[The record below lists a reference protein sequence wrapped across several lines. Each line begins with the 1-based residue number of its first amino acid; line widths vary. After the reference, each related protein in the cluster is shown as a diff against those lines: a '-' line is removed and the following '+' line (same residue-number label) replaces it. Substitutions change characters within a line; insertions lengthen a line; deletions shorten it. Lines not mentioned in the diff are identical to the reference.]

1 VLYAVIRKAHGHGK
15 KIWDGFVMN
24 ARRKMNLEN
33 YVCEGQM
40 ELTDYLKS
48 LEAERIEKLGKCL
61 ECIYLIDDKCKRD
74 KCHFV
79 AAAEGWKPMWY
90 IGPKVYGTLPECK
103 TWKNAEALREKADG
117 SVYVSECVVK
127 DKTWKFPKVVG
138 FYDNTIA
145 WRFVPE
151 EANQTEEKKKRFDK
165 EGMS

>member
-1 VLYAVIRKAHGHGK
+1 
-15 KIWDGFVMN
+15 
-24 ARRKMNLEN
+24 MNLEN

-48 LEAERIEKLGKCL
+48 LEAERIEKFGKCL
-61 ECIYLIDDKCKRD
+61 KCIYLIDDKCKRC

-103 TWKNAEALREKADG
+103 IWKNAEALREKADG

-151 EANQTEEKKKRFDK
+151 EANQTEEKKKWFDK

>member
-1 VLYAVIRKAHGHGK
+1 
-15 KIWDGFVMN
+15 
-24 ARRKMNLEN
+24 
-33 YVCEGQM
+33 M
-40 ELTDYLKS
+40 ELEDYLKS

-61 ECIYLIDDKCKRD
+61 KCIYLIDDKCKRD
-74 KCHFV
+74 RCNFL

-103 TWKNAEALREKADG
+103 IWKNAEALREKADG

-151 EANQTEEKKKRFDK
+151 EKNQTEEEKGPDK

>member
-1 VLYAVIRKAHGHGK
+1 
-15 KIWDGFVMN
+15 
-24 ARRKMNLEN
+24 MNLEN
-33 YVCEGQM
+33 YDCEGQM

-48 LEAERIEKLGKCL
+48 MEAERIEKLGKCL
-61 ECIYLIDDKCKRD
+61 DCIYLIDDKCKRE

-103 TWKNAEALREKADG
+103 IWKNAEALREKADG

-151 EANQTEEKKKRFDK
+151 ENNQTEEEKWPDK

>member
-1 VLYAVIRKAHGHGK
+1 
-15 KIWDGFVMN
+15 M
-24 ARRKMNLEN
+24 
-33 YVCEGQM
+33 
-40 ELTDYLKS
+40 
-48 LEAERIEKLGKCL
+48 EAERIEKLGKCL
-61 ECIYLIDDKCKRD
+61 DCIYLIDDKCKRE

-103 TWKNAEALREKADG
+103 IWKNAEALREKADG

-151 EANQTEEKKKRFDK
+151 ENNQTEEEKWPDK

>member
-1 VLYAVIRKAHGHGK
+1 
-15 KIWDGFVMN
+15 
-24 ARRKMNLEN
+24 MNLEN

-40 ELTDYLKS
+40 ELEDYLKS
-48 LEAERIEKLGKCL
+48 LEVERIEKLGKCL
-61 ECIYLIDDKCKRD
+61 ECIYLIDDKCKRC

-103 TWKNAEALREKADG
+103 EWMKAECLREKADG
-117 SVYVSECVVK
+117 SFYVSECVVK

-151 EANQTEEKKKRFDK
+151 EANQTEEKKKWFDK